1 MIRDIAVGRLTVKI
15 ISKALQLRLE
25 KGRKENRV
33 VSQEEVAEAIAV
45 TRTTLRRIERG
56 DTKGIDFDTLA
67 KLCNYYGVS
76 VGDILE
82 YDPNNKK
89 AFGQQALALP

>member
-1 MIRDIAVGRLTVKI
+1 MKI

-33 VSQEEVAEAIAV
+33 VSQEEVAEAINV
-45 TRTTLRRIERG
+45 SRTTLRRIERG
-56 DTKGIDFDTLA
+56 DTQGIDFDTLT
-67 KLCNYYGVS
+67 KLCDYYGVG

-82 YDPNNKK
+82 FVPNNKRVL
-89 AFGQQALALP
+89 GQQALQLA

>member
-1 MIRDIAVGRLTVKI
+1 MRI
-15 ISKALQLRLE
+15 ITKALQLRLE

-33 VSQEEVAEAIAV
+33 VSQEEVAEAIDV

-67 KLCNYYGVS
+67 KLCNYYGAE
-76 VGDILE
+76 VGAILE
-82 YDPNNKK
+82 YDPNSRR
-89 AFGQQALALP
+89 AFTQEAAFQP